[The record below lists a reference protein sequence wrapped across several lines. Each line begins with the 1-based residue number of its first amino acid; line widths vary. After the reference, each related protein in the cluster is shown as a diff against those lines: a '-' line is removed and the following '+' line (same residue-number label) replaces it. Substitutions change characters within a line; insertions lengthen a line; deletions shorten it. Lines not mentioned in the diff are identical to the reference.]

1 MRLWCVNNHTI
12 NTLIAMMKL
21 GKQNSS
27 EHLIALSPCARHFSF
42 PISPRYMRL
51 KCQCVL
57 GIFDAVRLL
66 QLFEGNKKGWVG
78 GLEYIAVLLLHSPPS
93 SPMRG
98 LRDAEVGSI
107 GRVCQPGNFPSN
119 KLSARHCRVSLL
131 PASYKL
137 PDIAAINNFTLTMMR
152 GRSADV
158 FSHLILMF

>member
-1 MRLWCVNNHTI
+1 
-12 NTLIAMMKL
+12 MMKL

-78 GLEYIAVLLLHSPPS
+78 GREYIAVLLLHSPP
-93 SPMRG
+93 P
-98 LRDAEVGSI
+98 LRCEG
-107 GRVCQPGNFPSN
+107 
-119 KLSARHCRVSLL
+119 
-131 PASYKL
+131 
-137 PDIAAINNFTLTMMR
+137 
-152 GRSADV
+152 
-158 FSHLILMF
+158 